1 MKNALSLDKWL
12 EIAALSM
19 FAILLGFSI
28 YLYFNLPETIATHFN
43 AVGKADAYGPKSTV
57 FILPGIYLF
66 LQLLLS
72 SISLSS
78 DLLNT
83 PVEITAENQERQ
95 IELGR
100 RFLLVLRIVVGFIF
114 LSIEYAAYGLGD
126 KIDDDLTIWL
136 LPLIIL
142 LLAIPIVG
150 YIVLARRAR

>member
-1 MKNALSLDKWL
+1 MKNVLSLDKRL

-43 AVGKADAYGPKSTV
+43 AVGNADAYGPKSTV

-66 LQLLLS
+66 LQLLMS
-72 SISLSS
+72 TISQST
-78 DLLNT
+78 DLFNV
-83 PVEITAENQERQ
+83 PVKLTAENKERQ
-95 IELGR
+95 LQLGR
-100 RFLLVLRIVVGFIF
+100 RFILVLRIVVGFIF
-114 LSIEYAAYGLGD
+114 LSIEFAAYGLGD
-126 KIDDDLTIWL
+126 KTDNDLSIWL
-136 LPLIIL
+136 LPLIVL

>member
-1 MKNALSLDKWL
+1 MQIANSLDRKL

-19 FAILLGFSI
+19 FATLLGFST

-43 AVGKADAYGPKSTV
+43 AVGTADAYGPKSTV

-78 DLLNT
+78 DLLNA

-95 IELGR
+95 IQLGR

-126 KIDDDLTIWL
+126 KTDNDLTIWL
-136 LPLIIL
+136 LPIIL
-142 LLAIPIVG
+142 LLLTFPSIG
-150 YIVLARRAR
+150 YLYIVRRVR